1 MRDVIPSST
10 HAKLRQAVASAF
22 PLCPQVME
30 VGLSQEIGSLW
41 SKLSD
46 AVGLTQFNL
55 AASIAPKLGLLHA
68 ADLHHIDIGAVLR
81 IPQDLA
87 TESCL
92 LPLRFEG
99 DTLVVASALP
109 FDDVG
114 GIDRAR
120 FYADCPIRIQVA
132 SPEQIFPAIASA
144 YARSA
149 EEQSARVMNQLA
161 LRNHAD
167 EDTPD
172 GLPTATSPAGAA
184 SPRDAMDISAETDS
198 AVVRLAQTLIRQA
211 IEARASD
218 LHIQPHG
225 DGGVCRIR
233 VDGVL
238 YRIAYLP
245 GTVLTPVIRY
255 FKTHSGMDSSTRL
268 IAQDGRQSLTFG
280 QRHFDLRMS
289 VLPANRGERLVIR
302 FLDQGRQFHLGRVG
316 FSMASLQGIRRLL
329 GSASGVV
336 LLTGPTGSGKTSTLY
351 AMLTEINRP
360 GINIITVENP
370 VEYRVPGISQVEINP
385 KAGLTFASALRSILR
400 QDPDVVLVGEIR
412 DEETAQIAMQ
422 AALTGHLVL
431 TTLHTNDAL
440 GAIPRLMDLGVS
452 PAIIADAVRGVAAQ
466 RLVRKLCEKCRQ
478 GVTDETTPEEKAF
491 HQVTG
496 ERPVYRAVGC
506 DACAQQGYAGRF
518 PVLEVLEI
526 TPDLADCIRNIRSDQ
541 VNLAEKTRDSFAT
554 LSNVVAHRVISGDT
568 TPSEASRVLGQRFW
582 HETAAAFKRP
592 PLAQPFVQGGFSESA
607 GDMPNLLFF
616 SLSEPFARSC
626 EEAFVAQDFRPVIVT
641 NLARLRASME
651 ANEYLD
657 IVVLD
662 LDPGIDDSSVTF
674 MQHLRRLTAWARLP
688 VQLVLRQGDLELARV
703 FRDYGVHDF
712 LFKPVTPQRIAERA
726 RNRSLL

>member
-1 MRDVIPSST
+1 VPKPVHSPA

-22 PLCPQVME
+22 PSCLAVTE
-30 VGLSQEIGSLW
+30 VAESQDVGALW
-41 SKLSD
+41 NQLAG
-46 AVGLTQFNL
+46 AVGLTQFDL
-55 AASIAPKLGLLHA
+55 AASIAPALGLRHA
-68 ADLHHIDIGAVLR
+68 ADLTGVDLGVVLR

-92 LPLRFEG
+92 LPLRFEE
-99 DTLVVASALP
+99 DALVVACALP

-120 FYADCPIRIQVA
+120 FYADCPVRIQVA
-132 SPEQIFPAIASA
+132 CPDQIFPAMASA
-144 YARSA
+144 YSRSA

-161 LRNHAD
+161 LRNLAT
-167 EDTPD
+167 EDIPD
-172 GLPTATSPAGAA
+172 AHPMATRPASTATA
-184 SPRDAMDISAETDS
+184 RDGMNIGAETDS
-198 AVVRLAQTLIRQA
+198 AVVRLAQTLVRQA

-238 YRIAYLP
+238 HRIAYLP
-245 GTVLTPVIRY
+245 GTVLSPVIRY
-255 FKTHSGMDSSTRL
+255 FKNHSGMDSSTRL

-280 QRHFDLRMS
+280 HRHFDLRMS

-302 FLDQGRQFHLGRVG
+302 FLDQGRQFHLGRIG
-316 FSMASLQGIRRLL
+316 FSTASLQGIRRLL
-329 GSASGVV
+329 GSSSGVV

-370 VEYRVPGISQVEINP
+370 VEYRVSGISQVEINP

-478 GVTDETTPEEKAF
+478 SVPDQANPEEKAF

-506 DACAQQGYAGRF
+506 DACAQQGFAGRF

-526 TPDLADCIRNIRSDQ
+526 TPELSQSIRNIRSGSG
-541 VNLAEKTRDSFAT
+541 NLSDNAPDNFSL

-568 TPSEASRVLGQRFW
+568 TPGEAARVLGQRFW
-582 HETAAAFKRP
+582 QETAAAFKRP
-592 PLAQPFVQGGFSESA
+592 ALAQPIVQGGFADSA
-607 GDMPNLLFF
+607 GDAPNLLFF

-626 EEAFVAQDFRPVIVT
+626 EQAFIAHDFRPLIVT
-641 NLARLRASME
+641 SLALLRSSIE

-662 LDPGIDDSSVTF
+662 LDPGVDDHSITLL
-674 MQHLRRLTAWARLP
+674 QHLRRLTAWARLP
-688 VQLVLRQGDLELARV
+688 VQLVLRQSDQNLARLL
-703 FRDYGVHDF
+703 RDYGEHD
-712 LFKPVTPQRIAERA
+712 LIYKPVTPQRIAERA
-726 RNRSLL
+726 RNRSLQ

>member
-1 MRDVIPSST
+1 MPDQIHPPA
-10 HAKLRQAVASAF
+10 HAMLRQAVASAF
-22 PLCPQVME
+22 PACAGA
-30 VGLSQEIGSLW
+30 VGVATSQDIATLW
-41 SKLSD
+41 QQLAD
-46 AVGLTQFNL
+46 AVGHTPAEL
-55 AASIAPKLGLLHA
+55 AASIAPILGLQHA
-68 ADLHHIDIGAVLR
+68 ADLSHADLGAVLR

-87 TESCL
+87 VDSCL
-92 LPLRFEG
+92 LPLGFEG

-109 FDDVG
+109 FDGVG

-120 FYADCPIRIQVA
+120 FYAGCPIRTQVA
-132 SPEQIFPAIASA
+132 SPDKLFPAIASM

-149 EEQSARVMNQLA
+149 EEQSTRVMNQLA
-161 LRNHAD
+161 LPNQIAD
-167 EDTPD
+167 N
-172 GLPTATSPAGAA
+172 APAPGSQAPAA
-184 SPRDAMDISAETDS
+184 PANNPSRDVMDIGADTDS

-238 YRIAYLP
+238 HRIAYLP
-245 GTVLTPVIRY
+245 GTVLSPVIRY
-255 FKTHSGMDSSTRL
+255 FKAHSGMDSSTRL

-280 QRHFDLRMS
+280 SRHFDLRMS

-316 FSMASLQGIRRLL
+316 FSIASLQGIRRLL

-351 AMLTEINRP
+351 AMLTEINHP

-370 VEYRVPGISQVEINP
+370 VEYRLPGISQVEINP

-431 TTLHTNDAL
+431 STLHTNDAL

-452 PAIIADAVRGVAAQ
+452 PAIIADALRGVAAQ

-478 GVTDETTPEEKAF
+478 PITDEATPEEKAF
-491 HQVTG
+491 QQVSG
-496 ERPVYRAVGC
+496 ERPLYRAVGC
-506 DACAQQGYAGRF
+506 EACARQGYVGRF
-518 PVLEVLEI
+518 PILEVLEI
-526 TPDLADCIRNIRSDQ
+526 SPELAEDIRDIRSGQ
-541 VNLAEKTRDSFAT
+541 VNLAAKARGSFAT

-568 TPSEASRVLGQRFW
+568 TAAEASRVMGQRFW
-582 HETAAAFKRP
+582 HETADAFKRP
-592 PLAQPFVQGGFSESA
+592 PPSQPFVQGGFFDNASDA
-607 GDMPNLLFF
+607 PNLLFF

-626 EEAFVAQDFRPVIVT
+626 EKAFMAKDFKPLIVT
-641 NLARLRASME
+641 SLAQLRGSIE
-651 ANEYLD
+651 RNEYLD

-662 LDPGIDDSSVTF
+662 VDPGVDDHSYEF
-674 MQHLRRLTAWARLP
+674 MLHLRRLTAWARLP
-688 VQLVLRQGDLELARV
+688 VQVVLRQGDDELARV
-703 FRDYGVHDF
+703 FREHGVHD
-712 LFKPVTPQRIAERA
+712 LIYKPVTPERIAERA
-726 RNRSLL
+726 RSRTLH

>member
-1 MRDVIPSST
+1 MFKLIHSPA
-10 HAKLRQAVASAF
+10 HAMLRQAVARAF
-22 PLCPQVME
+22 PACAGVIDVVESQDITALWNE
-30 VGLSQEIGSLW
+30 LSE
-41 SKLSD
+41 
-46 AVGLTQFNL
+46 AVGFTPMKL
-55 AASIAPKLGLLHA
+55 AASIAPILGLQHA
-68 ADLHHIDIGAVLR
+68 ADLSQVDLGAMLR

-87 TESCL
+87 SESCL
-92 LPLRFEG
+92 LPMGFDG

-120 FYADCPIRIQVA
+120 FYAGCPIRTKVA
-132 SPEQIFPAIASA
+132 SPDQIFPAIKSM

-161 LRNHAD
+161 MRNQGT
-167 EDTPD
+167 EDVRD
-172 GLPTATSPAGAA
+172 TSSEPPAEKQKIP
-184 SPRDAMDISAETDS
+184 SRDVMDITADTHS
-198 AVVRLAQTLIRQA
+198 AVVRLAQTLIKQA
-211 IEARASD
+211 IESHASD

-238 YRIAYLP
+238 HRIAYLP
-245 GTVLTPVIRY
+245 GTVLAPVIRY

-280 QRHFDLRMS
+280 SRHFDLRMS

-316 FSMASLQGIRRLL
+316 FSIASLQGIRRLL
-329 GSASGVV
+329 GSSSGVV

-431 TTLHTNDAL
+431 STLHTNDAM

-452 PAIIADAVRGVAAQ
+452 PAIIADAVRGIAAQ
-466 RLVRKLCEKCRQ
+466 RLVRKLCEKCRKPA
-478 GVTDETTPEEKAF
+478 TDEATPEEKAF
-491 HQVTG
+491 HQVSG
-496 ERPVYRAVGC
+496 ERTVYRAVGC
-506 DACAQQGYAGRF
+506 DACAHQGFAGRF

-526 TPDLADCIRNIRSDQ
+526 APELAEDIRNIRSVQ
-541 VNLAEKTRDSFAT
+541 VNLSERVRSDFAT

-568 TPSEASRVLGQRFW
+568 TAGEASRVLGQRFW
-582 HETAAAFKRP
+582 HETATAFNRP
-592 PLAQPFVQGGFSESA
+592 SPTQPFVQGGFFDNTSA
-607 GDMPNLLFF
+607 APNLLFF
-616 SLSEPFARSC
+616 SLSEAFARSC
-626 EEAFVAQDFRPVIVT
+626 EQAFVAQDFRPLIVT
-641 NLARLRASME
+641 SLAQLRGSIE
-651 ANEYLD
+651 QNEYLE

-662 LDPGIDDSSVTF
+662 VDPGVDDHSVSF
-674 MQHLRRLTAWARLP
+674 VLNLRRLTAWARLP
-688 VQLVLRQGDLELARV
+688 VQLVLRQDDHELAGV
-703 FRDYGVHDF
+703 FRDHGVHD
-712 LFKPVTPQRIAERA
+712 LLYKPVTPERVAERA
-726 RNRSLL
+726 RSRALH

>member
-1 MRDVIPSST
+1 MPDLNLPP
-10 HAKLRQAVASAF
+10 AFAMLRQAVASAF
-22 PLCPQVME
+22 PARQAVMDVVE
-30 VGLSQEIGSLW
+30 SQDVSVLW
-41 SKLSD
+41 SQLSD
-46 AVGLTQFNL
+46 AVGLTPTRL
-55 AASIAPKLGLLHA
+55 AAAIAPVLGLPHA
-68 ADLHHIDIGAVLR
+68 ADLSQIDLGAVLR

-87 TESCL
+87 KESCL
-92 LPLRFEG
+92 LPLGFDG
-99 DTLVVASALP
+99 DTLLVASALP
-109 FDDVG
+109 FDGVG

-120 FYADCPIRIQVA
+120 FYADCPIRTQVA
-132 SPEQIFPAIASA
+132 SPDQIYPAIASI

-149 EEQSARVMNQLA
+149 EEQSARLMNQLA
-161 LRNHAD
+161 LRNQ
-167 EDTPD
+167 
-172 GLPTATSPAGAA
+172 PAPEAPEPQA
-184 SPRDAMDISAETDS
+184 QPSAVQTQVPSRDVMDISADTDS

-211 IEARASD
+211 VEANASD

-225 DGGVCRIR
+225 EGGVCRIR

-238 YRIAYLP
+238 HRIAFLP
-245 GTVLTPVIRY
+245 GTVMAPVIRY

-280 QRHFDLRMS
+280 HRHFDLRMS

-302 FLDQGRQFHLGRVG
+302 FLDQGRQFQLGRVG
-316 FSMASLQGIRRLL
+316 FSIASLQGIRRLL

-351 AMLTEINRP
+351 AMLTEINHP

-431 TTLHTNDAL
+431 STLHTNDAL

-466 RLVRKLCEKCRQ
+466 RLVRKLCDKCRQ
-478 GVTDETTPEEKAF
+478 PVTDEATPEEKAF
-491 HQVTG
+491 YQVSG

-506 DACAQQGYAGRF
+506 DACAQQGFAGRF

-526 TPDLADCIRNIRSDQ
+526 TPELADDIRNIRSGQ
-541 VNLAEKTRDSFAT
+541 VNLAEKAQGSFAT

-568 TPSEASRVLGQRFW
+568 TAGEASRVMGQRFW
-582 HETAAAFKRP
+582 QETATVFKRP
-592 PLAQPFVQGGFSESA
+592 PLSQPFVQGGFFDNASQA
-607 GDMPNLLFF
+607 PNLLFF

-626 EEAFVAQDFRPVIVT
+626 EKAFIAQDFRPLIVT
-641 NLARLRASME
+641 SLAQLRGSME
-651 ANEYLD
+651 RNEHLD

-662 LDPGIDDSSVTF
+662 VDPGVDHHSYQF
-674 MQHLRRLTAWARLP
+674 MLHLRRLTAWARLP
-688 VQLVLRQGDLELARV
+688 VQLVLRQGDHELARI
-703 FRDYGVHDF
+703 FREHGVHD
-712 LFKPVTPQRIAERA
+712 LVYKPVTPERIAERA
-726 RNRSLL
+726 RSHTLQ